1 MTSFPKYSYNQFY
14 TGGVN
19 LKYGILM
26 SKKMLHTA
34 HSEICLCPLKNDPDQ
49 I

>member
-1 MTSFPKYSYNQFY
+1 MTSFPKCSYNQFY

-19 LKYGILM
+19 LKYGILI
-26 SKKMLHTA
+26 KKMLHTA